1 MDAAFACFLDNPA
14 LLRAALAFNA
24 CRDAPSSASAPGF
37 PAAPRRP
44 RLLARPSGEAPAAAG
59 VWCFEPE
66 PHRLALL
73 PPAALERLFSY
84 WSAAVLAEALAKTI
98 EGGAVRE
105 VIRVI
110 GAETYRYAV
119 RRGRFQLGGLRARL
133 RFATPPPSGAWT
145 ESMLRQPGLAA
156 RDMCLAL
163 WPEAL
168 RAAWRDHWREELPD
182 EASSSSSA
190 PDVASFAPIWVW
202 LRKILLTEVAP
213 EWQPCFNS

>member
-1 MDAAFACFLDNPA
+1 MDAPFACLLENPA

-24 CRDAPSSASAPGF
+24 CRDAPAPAPVF
-37 PAAPRRP
+37 PAPPRRP
-44 RLLARPSGEAPAAAG
+44 RLFARQGGEPAPEG

-73 PPAALERLFSY
+73 PPDALERLFVY
-84 WSAAVLAEALAKTI
+84 WSAAVLAEALARTI
-98 EGGAVRE
+98 EGAAVRE

-133 RFATPPPSGAWT
+133 RFSTPPPSGAWT
-145 ESMLRQPGLAA
+145 EPMLRQPGLAA
-156 RDMCLAL
+156 REMCLAL
-163 WPEAL
+163 WPETL
-168 RAAWRDHWREELPD
+168 RQAWRDHWREELPD
-182 EASSSSSA
+182 ETLAAPPSSSA
-190 PDVASFAPIWVW
+190 PDEALFAPIWVW
-202 LRKILLTEVAP
+202 LKKILLTEVAP